1 MKTNDNNT
9 LDKEKIN
16 VADYSEETLE
26 RFTYYTIDKSDKFK
40 ELKRY
45 SGYKFFYISD
55 DIDDYFLQLLDKVAN
70 NPIYEWALVEGS
82 RIKTRQ
88 RQVIYAIV
96 VETKEGIQ
104 SSKKLG
110 SDQPEIGHRSLTYKR
125 RGVWKSF

>member
-110 SDQPEIGHRSLTYKR
+110 SDQPEIAHRSTTYKR
-125 RGVWKSF
+125 KGVWRTF